1 MSIAWRKRLARS
13 LRVENGGRLENIDP
27 GEDCEVVH
35 DGRSAFADSRVHE
48 ARMRPAPRFVRGV
61 SPAGWHLPAL
71 SRAPFLKTPELAT
84 IARTAPA
91 VVFAG
96 DEIGGP
102 PLAVKPAG

>member
-1 MSIAWRKRLARS
+1 MSIVWRKRLARS

-27 GEDCEVVH
+27 GEDAEVVH
-35 DGRSAFADSRVHE
+35 DGHSAFADSRVHG
-48 ARMRPAPRFVRGV
+48 ARMRPAPCFARGV
-61 SPAGWHLPAL
+61 SPAERHLPAPA
-71 SRAPFLKTPELAT
+71 RAPFLKNPELAT

-102 PLAVKPAG
+102 PLAVKTAG